1 MNVKDYFVLSFKSI
15 KHRRLRAWLTMLGIF
30 IGIAAVVSLISLGE
44 GLQNAIEGEFEAIG
58 KDKIIIMPDI
68 FAPPGTVVSESL
80 ILTSDDLEFVSGL
93 RGVKEAVGYV
103 TKIGQTE
110 FKDESYVGYVG
121 GVSEEDISFWQED
134 FNFLI
139 MEEGRVFEEGESYKA
154 VVGSRYATGDVFS
167 KEVGLR
173 DVITVEG
180 VELKVVG
187 IMERTGDPNDDSTVY
202 ISKDILRE
210 LFDISEEES
219 MIFVKSSEGY
229 DASEVALD
237 IEEELRDFRDEEEG
251 EETFSVQTSEEL
263 LETFSNI
270 FGIVQAVLIGIAAIS
285 LLVGGI
291 GIMNTMYT
299 SVLERTKD
307 IGIMKAIGARNKD
320 VLLLFLVES
329 GVLGLA
335 GGFIGVVIGVLISKS
350 VEYVA
355 FVYLGTELLQ
365 ASVSVG
371 LIVFAL
377 GFGFFVGCIS
387 GVFPAMQAAKMK
399 PVDALRYE

>member
-1 MNVKDYFVLSFKSI
+1 
-15 KHRRLRAWLTMLGIF
+15 MLGIF
-30 IGIAAVVSLISLGE
+30 IGIAAVVSLISLGQ
-44 GLQNAIEGEFEAIG
+44 GLQDAIEGEFEAIG
-58 KDKIIIMPDI
+58 KDKIIIMPDV

-80 ILTSDDLEFVSGL
+80 ILTVDDLKFISGL

-110 FKDESYVGYVG
+110 FKDESFVGYVG
-121 GVSEEDISFWQED
+121 GIGGDDISFWQED

-139 MEEGRVFEEGESYKA
+139 MEEGRVFEKGEGLKA
-154 VVGSRYATGDVFS
+154 VVGSRFASGDVFS
-167 KEVGLR
+167 KEVGVR
-173 DVITVEG
+173 DKISVEG
-180 VELKVVG
+180 VEFKIVG
-187 IMERTGDPNDDSTVY
+187 VMEKTGDPNDDSTVY
-202 ISKDILRE
+202 ILKDSLRE
-210 LFDISEEES
+210 IFDVGEEES
-219 MIFVKSSEGY
+219 MIFVKSADGY
-229 DASEVALD
+229 DVFEVALN
-237 IEEELRDFRDEEEG
+237 IEEELRDFRGEKEG
-251 EETFSVQTSEEL
+251 EETFNVQTSEEL

-307 IGIMKAIGARNKD
+307 IGIMKAIGARNED
-320 VLLLFLVES
+320 ILYLFLVES
-329 GVLGLA
+329 GMLGLA
-335 GGFIGVVIGVLISKS
+335 GGLIGVLIGVLISKS
-350 VEYVA
+350 VEYIA
-355 FVYLGTELLQ
+355 FSYLGTELLQ
-365 ASVSVG
+365 ASVSFG

-377 GFGFFVGCIS
+377 GFGFLVGCLS